1 MASTSTLKY
10 AHLAKPHPDLVP
22 LIPLLNDENAKNWAL
37 VFRDDPDIVAF
48 KANMKDGMLAALVP
62 DRFPQP
68 GKDYLVRD
76 ESITVRDGASIG
88 MRFYEPLKEKRSG
101 KDVLVMKFHGGG
113 FVVGSHDVEEIEN
126 RLLAVDGGAV
136 VASVDYRMA
145 PEYKFPY
152 AVNDCYD
159 AMKWTVE
166 NAEKLG
172 VDKNKMLLSG
182 GSAGGNLVSVIALK
196 ARNEGFEKDT
206 GGKILGVAA
215 QIPATC
221 HPDLFPRDKY
231 EYTSTEQNAEAPVL
245 KAKNMR
251 WFWDQYVHDASA
263 DMGAPREY
271 HSPLLAKQ
279 LSGLP
284 PFLVQVA
291 GLDPLRDEGMAWAEA
306 LKEAGVDVELKV
318 YEGLQHG
325 FYFLA
330 DFKET
335 REYWQAVV
343 DFVKKQTRKEK
354 NA

>member
-1 MASTSTLKY
+1 MASTTTNLKY
-10 AHLAKPHPDLVP
+10 AHLSKPHPDLVP
-22 LIPLLNDENAKNWAL
+22 LIPMLDEQNAQQWSL
-37 VFRDDPDIVAF
+37 IFRDDPDIAAF
-48 KANMKDGMLAALVP
+48 KATMKQGTLEAMVADH
-62 DRFPQP
+62 FPKP

-88 MRFYEPLKEKRSG
+88 MKFYEPLQENRTG

-113 FVVGSHDVEEIEN
+113 FVLGGHDVEEIEN
-126 RLLAVDGGAV
+126 RLLAVEGGAV

-159 AMKWTVE
+159 ASKWVVE
-166 NAEKLG
+166 NAERLG
-172 VDKNKMLLSG
+172 VDKKKIVLSG
-182 GSAGGNLVSVIALK
+182 GSAGGNLVCAIALK
-196 ARNEGFEKDT
+196 ARDEGFEKET
-206 GGKILGVAA
+206 GSKIVNVAA
-215 QIPATC
+215 QIPAVC

-231 EYTSTEQNAEAPVL
+231 EYNSPEQNAEAPVV
-245 KAKNMR
+245 KKRNAK
-251 WFWDQYVHDASA
+251 WFWEQYVPDASA

-271 HSPLLAKQ
+271 HSPLLAKS

-291 GLDPLRDEGMAWAEA
+291 GLDTLRDEGMAWADA
-306 LKEAGVDVELKV
+306 LKEAGVEVDLKV
-318 YEGLQHG
+318 YPGLQHG
-325 FYFLA
+325 FYFFA

-343 DFVKKQTRKEK
+343 DLVKKQKGM
-354 NA
+354 